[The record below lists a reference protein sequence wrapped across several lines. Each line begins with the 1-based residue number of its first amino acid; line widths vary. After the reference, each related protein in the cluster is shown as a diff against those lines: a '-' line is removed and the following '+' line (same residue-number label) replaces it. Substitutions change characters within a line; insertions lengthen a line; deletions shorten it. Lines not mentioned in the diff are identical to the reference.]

1 MKENKANKK
10 KKSPPKN
17 TANSKLKLDP
27 VSSDRFFLKC
37 SCQCWFVRSQVTVSS
52 LPKVKRLDLILKLET
67 LEEYINFDNYFT
79 VIVDDFIFM

>member
-1 MKENKANKK
+1 M
-10 KKSPPKN
+10 
-17 TANSKLKLDP
+17 
-27 VSSDRFFLKC
+27 
-37 SCQCWFVRSQVTVSS
+37 SS